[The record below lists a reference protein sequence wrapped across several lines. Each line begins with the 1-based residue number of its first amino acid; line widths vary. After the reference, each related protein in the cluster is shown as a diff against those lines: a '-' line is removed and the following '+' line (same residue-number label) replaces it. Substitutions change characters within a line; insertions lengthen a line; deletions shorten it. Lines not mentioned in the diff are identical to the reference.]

1 MVLILLSQTAS
12 GNQQAGSRSLKCRV
26 SPPPRNLNPLSNSLE
41 TQGSQKIGQLQV
53 VALAATLVEQPCVRA
68 FEGLILFGPFQR

>member
-1 MVLILLSQTAS
+1 MQGL
-12 GNQQAGSRSLKCRV
+12 
-26 SPPPRNLNPLSNSLE
+26 PPPRNLNPLSNSLE